1 MQNKS
6 VLKYSKKLLNI
17 SQKQR
22 EAVVIGIDKALDIR
36 KQYAESIS
44 PIDTWEYISSHYVVE
59 TIDTWKQISW
69 SNVNDASDAVIV
81 EFWAWLTTNRHR
93 ADNLNQPYPQREV
106 IYRWEWAN
114 VYTRTASDTAEQVS
128 LIVIKELWTVK

>member
-6 VLKYSKKLLNI
+6 VLNYSKKLLNI

-44 PIDTWEYISSHYVVE
+44 PIDT
-59 TIDTWKQISW
+59 
-69 SNVNDASDAVIV
+69 
-81 EFWAWLTTNRHR
+81 
-93 ADNLNQPYPQREV
+93 
-106 IYRWEWAN
+106 
-114 VYTRTASDTAEQVS
+114 
-128 LIVIKELWTVK
+128 